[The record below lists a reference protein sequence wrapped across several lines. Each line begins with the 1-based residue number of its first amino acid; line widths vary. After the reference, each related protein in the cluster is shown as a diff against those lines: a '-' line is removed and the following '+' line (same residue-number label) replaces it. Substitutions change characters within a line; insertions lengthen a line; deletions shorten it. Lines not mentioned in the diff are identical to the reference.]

1 MKSYRLTLSSLA
13 ASCTLLVR
21 AHTLDEVC
29 GRFEPLVPQGWT
41 LTIEVMQS

>member
-1 MKSYRLTLSSLA
+1 MKFYRLTLA
-13 ASCTLLVR
+13 AVGYSCTLIVR

-29 GRFEPLVPQGWT
+29 NRFEPFVPQGWT